1 MSDNKIIQ
9 FPNKMVDK
17 PEFKITDTAIKLH
30 TDIKVADHLTEGLVV
45 NMIHNMNANDVDT
58 EDPEFI
64 KDIGFLIELVKSII
78 YRDMGIKHPMQ
89 QMVDI
94 FVNSAYDEEQGLY
107 TEFDYGSMEQVVE
120 DLKVEMEETTNDND
134 EPA

>member
-120 DLKVEMEETTNDND
+120 DLKGEMEEITNDND

>member
-120 DLKVEMEETTNDND
+120 DLKGEMEETKNDND

>member
-9 FPNKMVDK
+9 FPKKMVEK
-17 PEFKITDTAIKLH
+17 PKFKITDTAIKLH

-58 EDPEFI
+58 ENPEFI
-64 KDIGFLIELVKSII
+64 KDVGFLIELVKSII

-120 DLKVEMEETTNDND
+120 DLKGEMEEITNDND

>member
-1 MSDNKIIQ
+1 
-9 FPNKMVDK
+9 
-17 PEFKITDTAIKLH
+17 
-30 TDIKVADHLTEGLVV
+30 
-45 NMIHNMNANDVDT
+45 
-58 EDPEFI
+58 
-64 KDIGFLIELVKSII
+64 
-78 YRDMGIKHPMQ
+78 MQ

-134 EPA
+134 EPI

>member
-120 DLKVEMEETTNDND
+120 DLKGEMEETTNDND

>member
-9 FPNKMVDK
+9 FPKKMVEK
-17 PEFKITDTAIKLH
+17 PKFKITDTAIKLH

-58 EDPEFI
+58 ENPEFI
-64 KDIGFLIELVKSII
+64 KDVGFLIELVKSII

-120 DLKVEMEETTNDND
+120 DLKVEMDETTNDND

>member
-1 MSDNKIIQ
+1 MIIKLFSSQ
-9 FPNKMVDK
+9 IRQIK

-78 YRDMGIKHPMQ
+78 YRDMRIKHPIQ
-89 QMVDI
+89 
-94 FVNSAYDEEQGLY
+94 
-107 TEFDYGSMEQVVE
+107 
-120 DLKVEMEETTNDND
+120 
-134 EPA
+134 

>member
-58 EDPEFI
+58 ENPEFI
-64 KDIGFLIELVKSII
+64 KDVGFLIELVKSII

-120 DLKVEMEETTNDND
+120 DLKGEMGEITNDND
-134 EPA
+134 EPS